1 MRTIKRLIRFNMVL
15 LMMIPTSSR
24 TSSIVLPEGR
34 SILGSVNE
42 SAISIKD
49 AVRKAQ
55 SGLDSDSK
63 YVLGLMFFY
72 GMGDELEKNVDRA
85 IQSFREASIEGHAK
99 SQRNLA
105 ILLWNQNK
113 TNSAEAWM
121 RRAASNE
128 DEHAQWM
135 LGHMLYENKN
145 FKEALV
151 WFERAS
157 SNPQAMHYLGILH
170 EYGLGT
176 PRDYTEALHAYER
189 GMELGNRDSTFHLG
203 LMYANGRS
211 DTIAQDSVKAGLL
224 FKQCADANHPACL
237 FYLARMCVEGK
248 IYSDD
253 SIRVDHEMAQYY
265 LLRSIRFSKSSTKYS
280 HIGDRA
286 TKLLSQIQ
294 SIIQDTQ
301 RRIINMQRQYV
312 QRGARE
318 TTDL

>member
-1 MRTIKRLIRFNMVL
+1 MEIEFHIRFII
-15 LMMIPTSSR
+15 LMLVMTVSQTSP
-24 TSSIVLPEGR
+24 IVLPEGR
-34 SILGSVNE
+34 GILGSMNE

-49 AVRKAQ
+49 AVRRAQ
-55 SGLDSDSK
+55 NGLDADSK

-72 GMGDELEKNVDRA
+72 GMGDELEKNTDRA
-85 IQSFREASIEGHAK
+85 LQSFREASIEGHAK
-99 SQRNLA
+99 SQRNLG

-113 TNSAEAWM
+113 QSSALAWM

-128 DEHAQWM
+128 DEHARWM
-135 LGHMLYENKN
+135 LGHMLYETKK
-145 FKEALV
+145 FKEALE
-151 WFERAS
+151 WFERSS

-176 PRDYTEALHAYER
+176 PRDYTEALRAYER

-211 DTIAQDSVKAGLL
+211 DMVAQDSLKAGLL

-253 SIRVDHEMAQYY
+253 TIRVDYEMAQYY
-265 LLRSIRFSKSSTKYS
+265 LLRSIRFSESSSKYL
-280 HIGDRA
+280 HIRDRA

-294 SIIQDTQ
+294 SIIQGTQ
-301 RRIINMQRQYV
+301 HRISDIQRQYV
-312 QRGARE
+312 SRGIR
-318 TTDL
+318 DL